1 MERLHVADRK
11 SSLFI
16 LLFALAHFVHHLL
29 TAILIPLLPFIRD
42 GFGLTY
48 TQAGTIVSAFTLA
61 YGFGQLPAGWIADRV
76 GPRYLL
82 AAGISGVAVTGAML
96 GLSGS
101 FGGMIACLVL
111 MGLLGGGYHP
121 SASPLIAA
129 AVPKEK
135 RGSAIGIHIV
145 GGSLSHFVAPLTAV
159 FLAGLLGWRGVYLS
173 TSLPVF
179 LFGLWLLLLMI
190 RKDIRVRSA
199 GSGATSAGTSAA
211 SGPGSDGGSD
221 DQSHTHRPLTDVV
234 LFLVM
239 SASVGAAVG
248 ASISFVPLY
257 MVDSIG
263 LSQEFAGVLYSLYYL
278 AGMGAAPLGG
288 MLADRLGPV
297 RVFLVAVAL
306 AGPALMVMGL
316 FPSWGFMAFIMLAL
330 GAVAF
335 TRMTC
340 SEIFFVTS
348 VPDRNRST
356 VLGVYFFAG
365 MEGNGILTPFLGAAI
380 DAWGF
385 SSTFLGTG
393 AVLTIVLVVSA
404 ILFLIVRR
412 NSNIPVPVA

>member
-1 MERLHVADRK
+1 VTDRK
-11 SSLFI
+11 STLFI
-16 LLFALAHFVHHLL
+16 LLFALAHFFHHLL

-42 GFGLTY
+42 GFGLSY

-82 AAGISGVAVTGAML
+82 AAGISGVAITGAML

-101 FGGMIACLVL
+101 YGGMIACLVL

-129 AVPKEK
+129 AVPREK
-135 RGSAIGIHIV
+135 RGQAIGIHIV
-145 GGSLSHFVAPLTAV
+145 GGSLSHFVAPLAAV
-159 FLAGLLGWRGVYLS
+159 FMAGLLGWRGVYL
-173 TSLPVF
+173 TTALPVF

-190 RKDIRVRSA
+190 RKDIKVRNA
-199 GSGATSAGTSAA
+199 GSAEAGAGTPAA
-211 SGPGSDGGSD
+211 AGSES
-221 DQSHTHRPLTDVV
+221 QSHTYRPLTEIAI
-234 LFLVM
+234 FLVM

-263 LSQEFAGVLYSLYYL
+263 VSQEAAGILYSLFYL
-278 AGMGAAPLGG
+278 AGMGGAPLAG

-297 RVFLVAVAL
+297 KVFLFAVSLL
-306 AGPALMVMGL
+306 APVLIVLGL
-316 FPSWGFMAFIMLAL
+316 FPHWGFMAIIMLVFGTL
-330 GAVAF
+330 AF
-335 TRMTC
+335 MRMAS
-340 SEIFFVTS
+340 SEMFFVTS
-348 VPDRNRST
+348 VPDRHRST

-365 MEGNGILTPFLGAAI
+365 MEGNGVVTPFLGAAI

-385 SSTFLGTG
+385 KAAFAGTG
-393 AVLTIVLVVSA
+393 AILAVVLVICAS
-404 ILFLIVRR
+404 LFFVVRR
-412 NSNIPVPVA
+412 SGKGKARVA

>member
-1 MERLHVADRK
+1 MKCLERLPVTDRK

-82 AAGISGVAVTGAML
+82 AAGISGVAVSGAML

-101 FGGMIACLVL
+101 YGGMIVCLVL

-190 RKDIRVRSA
+190 RKDIKVRNA
-199 GSGATSAGTSAA
+199 GSAAAAAGTPAA
-211 SGPGSDGGSD
+211 SGSDSD
-221 DQSHTHRPLTDVV
+221 RRFRCPEPYPQAPDRCCPSSWSCLPLWVRQS
-234 LFLVM
+234 
-239 SASVGAAVG
+239 G

-263 LSQEFAGVLYSLYYL
+263 LSQEFAAGVLFSLFYL

-297 RVFLVAVAL
+297 RVFAVAVAL

-316 FPSWGFMAFIMLAL
+316 FPNWGFMAFIMLAL
-330 GAVAF
+330 GTVAF
-335 TRMTC
+335 TMRMTC

-393 AVLTIVLVVSA
+393 AIPDHRTGCQCHLVHC
-404 ILFLIVRR
+404 RT
-412 NSNIPVPVA
+412 PE

>member
-1 MERLHVADRK
+1 MTDRK

-16 LLFALAHFVHHLL
+16 LLFALAHFFHHLL

-42 GFGLTY
+42 GFGLSY

-82 AAGISGVAVTGAML
+82 AAGISGVAISGAML

-101 FGGMIACLVL
+101 YGGMIACLVL
-111 MGLLGGGYHP
+111 MGVLGGGYHP

-129 AVPKEK
+129 AVPREK

-145 GGSLSHFVAPLTAV
+145 GGSLSHFVAPLAAV
-159 FLAGLLGWRGVYLS
+159 FLAGLLGWRGVYLG
-173 TSLPVF
+173 TALPVF

-190 RKDIRVRSA
+190 RKDIRVRTADSV
-199 GSGATSAGTSAA
+199 GAEVGDPAA
-211 SGPGSDGGSD
+211 SGSDGP
-221 DQSHTHRPLTDVV
+221 SHSHRPLTDVV
-234 LFLVM
+234 IFLVM
-239 SASVGAAVG
+239 SASVGAAIG

-257 MVDSIG
+257 LVDSIG
-263 LSQEFAGVLYSLYYL
+263 LSQETAGVLYSLYYL

-297 RVFLVAVAL
+297 RVFLVVVAL
-306 AGPALMVMGL
+306 AGPALLVMGL
-316 FPSWGFMAFIMLAL
+316 FPNWGFMAFIMLAL
-330 GAVAF
+330 GTVTF
-335 TRMTC
+335 SRMTC

-385 SSTFLGTG
+385 NVTFLGTG
-393 AVLTIVLVVSA
+393 AMLTIVLVVCA
-404 ILFLIVRR
+404 ILFMVVRR
-412 NSNIPVPVA
+412 NSSSPVRTA

>member
-1 MERLHVADRK
+1 MTDRK
-11 SSLFI
+11 SSMFI
-16 LLFALAHFVHHLL
+16 LLFALAHFMHHLL

-42 GFGLTY
+42 GFGLSY

-101 FGGMIACLVL
+101 YGGMIACLVL

-145 GGSLSHFVAPLTAV
+145 GGSLSHFVAPLAAV

-190 RKDIRVRSA
+190 RKDIRVRNAGSSDSA
-199 GSGATSAGTSAA
+199 GSTGASAGESTA
-211 SGPGSDGGSD
+211 SSSDT
-221 DQSHTHRPLTDVV
+221 QSHTHRSLTDVV
-234 LFLVM
+234 IFLVM

-263 LSQEFAGVLYSLYYL
+263 LSQEAAGVLFSLFYL

-288 MLADRLGPV
+288 MLADRLGSV
-297 RVFLVAVAL
+297 KVFIVAVAL
-306 AGPALMVMGL
+306 AGPGLMVMGL
-316 FPSWGFMAFIMLAL
+316 FPDWGFMAFIMLAL
-330 GAVAF
+330 GTVAF

-380 DAWGF
+380 DTWGF
-385 SSTFLGTG
+385 SNTFLGTG
-393 AVLTIVLVVSA
+393 AILTTVLLVSA
-404 ILFLIVRR
+404 ILFLVVRR
-412 NSNIPVPVA
+412 TLKSPVLTA

>member
-1 MERLHVADRK
+1 MEYLYVTDRK

-82 AAGISGVAVTGAML
+82 AAGISGVAIAGALL

-101 FGGMIACLVL
+101 YGGMIACLVL

-129 AVPKEK
+129 AVPREK
-135 RGSAIGIHIV
+135 RGRAIGIHIV
-145 GGSLSHFVAPLTAV
+145 GGSLSHFIAPLVAV

-173 TSLPVF
+173 TALPVF

-190 RKDIRVRSA
+190 RKDIRVRNAA
-199 GSGATSAGTSAA
+199 GSPVSGNAPGSA
-211 SGPGSDGGSD
+211 SGNATTEAQGQGE
-221 DQSHTHRPLTDVV
+221 RPLTDVAI
-234 LFLVM
+234 FLVM
-239 SASVGAAVG
+239 SASVGAAAG
-248 ASISFVPLY
+248 ASLSFVPLY

-263 LSQEFAGVLYSLYYL
+263 ISQEAAGILFSLFYL
-278 AGMGAAPLGG
+278 AGMGGAPLAGI
-288 MLADRLGPV
+288 LADRMGPMK
-297 RVFLVAVAL
+297 VFLFAVIL
-306 AGPALMVMGL
+306 IGPAIISIGL
-316 FPSWGFMAFIMLAL
+316 FPSWGFMAFIMLVFGTL
-330 GAVAF
+330 AF
-335 TRMTC
+335 MRMAT
-340 SEIFFVTS
+340 SEMFFVTS
-348 VPDRNRST
+348 VPDRHRST
-356 VLGVYFFAG
+356 VLGIYFFAG
-365 MEGNGILTPFLGAAI
+365 MEGNGIITPFLGAAI

-385 SSTFLGTG
+385 RATFAGTG
-393 AVLTIVLVVSA
+393 SILVAILVVSA
-404 ILFLIVRR
+404 ILFALFRR
-412 NSNIPVPVA
+412 NGRGQSRTA